1 MLVSPFDTLAQRI
14 TEEFREAVKDEIRR
28 YKWIEKERGRD
39 LSWEE
44 AWNEWTLAHR
54 ENLGQFL
61 MTGDKKDAPRKNHA
75 RPAGSPAGCRESA
88 CPAWRPAPTSPPPRL
103 PLSPGTVGE
112 LSLGAPATD

>member
-14 TEEFREAVKDEIRR
+14 TEEFREAIKHEIRR

-44 AWNEWTLAHR
+44 ACNEWTLAHR

-61 MTGDKKDAPRKNHA
+61 MTGGRNNITYLVDPE
-75 RPAGSPAGCRESA
+75 RPSRPYDFLPAHRCRF
-88 CPAWRPAPTSPPPRL
+88 RPPDS
-103 PLSPGTVGE
+103 V
-112 LSLGAPATD
+112 D